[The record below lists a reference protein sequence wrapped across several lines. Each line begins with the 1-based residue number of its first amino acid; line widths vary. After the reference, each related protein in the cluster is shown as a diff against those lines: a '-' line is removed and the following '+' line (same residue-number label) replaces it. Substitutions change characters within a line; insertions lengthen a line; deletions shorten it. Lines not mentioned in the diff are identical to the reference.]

1 MGLSVGAADFKL
13 KINDASGNK
22 ISAGKVQAVPS
33 FADIIFRSSSLHE
46 SLVPYGVLGLGGII
60 THRVTIQDLSGG
72 TLHVKSTN
80 DFAVKLGLGL
90 DWFYRSD
97 WVFNLEFNYVY
108 TGASVDVINNSTGLA
123 LTNENI
129 DYWFIGL
136 GTKHLFQ

>member
-1 MGLSVGAADFKL
+1 MMPPE
-13 KINDASGNK
+13 IR
-22 ISAGKVQAVPS
+22 SAPVKFMRFLFLP
-33 FADIIFRSSSLHE
+33 ISLHE
-46 SLVPYGVLGLGGII
+46 SLVPYGVLGFGGII
-60 THRVTIQDLSGG
+60 THKLTSQDLSGG

-97 WVFNLEFNYVY
+97 WIFNLEFNYVY
-108 TGASVDVINNSTGLA
+108 TGASVDIIKNSDGLA